1 MMEPDP
7 FAELIRLSFHRV
19 VLVVLPVTRELSVAA
34 RIVTHTFAEA
44 WAHRDTVA
52 DDPLRETWLIR
63 SALIGSAAGSRE
75 GSREGTGDS
84 VDQRLDRPDRSWPN
98 PDDEPAQKLL
108 DALTWPPART
118 VQAVV
123 LHDVLGLSIDKV
135 AKLTA
140 VTVDE
145 ARSRLRHGWIQL
157 AMDLCGDVRVE
168 RGIAGLKDLL
178 GQRLPLPTID
188 QLRRFDAVDST
199 QLGVA

>member
-1 MMEPDP
+1 MSEPDP
-7 FAELIRLSFHRV
+7 FAELIRLSYHRV
-19 VLVVLPVTRELSVAA
+19 VLVVLPITRELPAAA
-34 RIVTHTFAEA
+34 RIVTHTFAQA
-44 WAHRDTVA
+44 WAHRETVI
-52 DDPLRETWLIR
+52 DPLHRETWLIR
-63 SALIGSAAGSRE
+63 SALIGSVAGSCE
-75 GSREGTGDS
+75 GSREGTGQS
-84 VDQRLDRPDRSWPN
+84 ADQRLDRPGRSGPN
-98 PDDEPAQKLL
+98 SDDDPAQKLL

-178 GQRLPLPTID
+178 EQRLPRPTI
-188 QLRRFDAVDST
+188 DST

>member
-1 MMEPDP
+1 MTEPDP
-7 FAELIRLSFHRV
+7 FAELIRLSYHRV

-34 RIVTHTFAEA
+34 RIVTQTFAQA
-44 WAHRDTVA
+44 WAHRDTVV
-52 DDPLRETWLIR
+52 DDPYREAWLIR

-75 GSREGTGDS
+75 GSREGS
-84 VDQRLDRPDRSWPN
+84 DQRLDRPDRSWPN
-98 PDDEPAQKLL
+98 SDDDPAQKLL

-135 AKLTA
+135 ADLTT

-188 QLRRFDAVDST
+188 QLHRFDAVDST